1 MFALQH
7 ISAVFVADQFY
18 PLMVMLLNY
27 QVLWQMRQG
36 SRVQPIWDYCRCCSH
51 DMIVEVGLVT
61 QVSFRSCL
69 FLQHTVLFPVLPVY
83 DCSFNLGV
91 TWASALIYL
100 LVWRVSFSSWFLES
114 NWGLSK
120 VSISSC
126 MVYWLNFSITFLRLS
141 LLDCQIEI
149 HWEFLMPLRLYNM
162 ERMLPCIEVVVC

>member
-1 MFALQH
+1 M
-7 ISAVFVADQFY
+7 ADEA
-18 PLMVMLLNY
+18 
-27 QVLWQMRQG
+27 RKQG
-36 SRVQPIWDYCRCCSH
+36 SADLGLLSLLLTWYDCRGWTGDSGVFPILLVSSAYCS
-51 DMIVEVGLVT
+51 I
-61 QVSFRSCL
+61 
-69 FLQHTVLFPVLPVY
+69 PVLPVY

-149 HWEFLMPLRLYNM
+149 HWKFLMPLCLYNM